1 MEYTIQKLAKLAGI
15 TTRTLRYYDGIGLLH
30 PAYVNE
36 SGYRIYGE
44 TEVDALQQ
52 ILLFRDMGMELSKIK
67 AITEDA
73 SFNRVDILKEHLE
86 VLKQRQQQ
94 IDLLIKNV
102 NKTIEKEEGIRS
114 MTDREKFEGLKE
126 EIIQQ
131 NEKQYGEEIRQS
143 YGSAEVDASNAKL
156 MNLTMDEYEKMQETG
171 KEINRLLEE
180 AVVKKADSS
189 GDLGQKIARLH
200 KEWLSFTW
208 THYSKKAHCGLAEM
222 YVADERFTAYYDQ
235 NVKGCARFLRDA
247 VRAFNLPEN

>member
-1 MEYTIQKLAKLAGI
+1 MEYTIQKLAKLAGV

-52 ILLFRDMGMELSKIK
+52 ILLFRDMGLELSKIK
-67 AITEDA
+67 AITADA

-102 NKTIEKEEGIRS
+102 NKTIEKEEGARS
-114 MTDREKFEGLKE
+114 MTDREKFEGLKK
-126 EIIQQ
+126 EIIQE
-131 NEKQYGEEIRQS
+131 NEKQYGKEIRKS
-143 YGSAEVDASNAKL
+143 YGADEVDASNAKM
-156 MNLTMDEYEKMQETG
+156 MNLTMEEYEQMQEIG
-171 KEINRLLEE
+171 KEINCLLEE
-180 AVVKKADSS
+180 AVQKKEDPA
-189 GDLGQKIARLH
+189 GDLGEKIAGLH

-208 THYSKKAHCGLAEM
+208 THYSPKAHSGVAEM
-222 YVADERFTAYYDQ
+222 YVADERFTAYYDE

-247 VRAFNLPEN
+247 VLAFNRCKN

>member
-67 AITEDA
+67 ALTSDA
-73 SFNRVDILKEHLE
+73 AFNRVDLLKEHLE

-102 NKTIEKEEGIRS
+102 NKTIEKEEGITS
-114 MTDREKFEGLKE
+114 MTDKEKFEGLKKE
-126 EIIQQ
+126 LIQE
-131 NEKQYGEEIRQS
+131 NEKKYGEEIRKS
-143 YGSAEVDASNAKL
+143 YGADEVDASNAKM
-156 MNLTMDEYEKMQETG
+156 MNLTMEEYEKMQETG
-171 KEINRLLEE
+171 KEINSLLEE
-180 AVVKKADSS
+180 AVEKKEDPS

-208 THYSKKAHCGLAEM
+208 THYSAQAHCGVAEM

-247 VRAFNLPEN
+247 VRAFNQPEN